1 MTVALDDERLHERSR
16 ANTMA
21 ASQNFVTADT
31 PMGAT
36 LVDGGATF
44 RVWAPRAAH
53 VYVARG
59 DTSAYQAAPQ
69 DELVRDPSTGH
80 WTGFFPGVV
89 DGSTYRYYV
98 VGTDGSAA
106 LKRDPRAVELEAGV
120 ALADCDCV
128 VRDPRA
134 YPWHD
139 AGFTTPAFNDLVVY
153 QFHVGVFFARDAGG
167 RDIRPNRV
175 AKLLDAL
182 GRIAYLADLGVNA
195 VQPLPVVEFHGP
207 WSQGYNGTDL
217 YSPETDYC
225 VTDADLDPYLP
236 RVNALLTQRER
247 TPIQRQDLVGH
258 VNQLKAFVD
267 VCHVFG
273 IAVVFDVVYN
283 HVGGDLDAAS
293 LDHLD
298 MPPHPDAGNSLYL
311 LDRDWAG
318 GKIFAFDRPDVRAFL
333 IDNATMFLDE
343 YHADGLRFDEVTV
356 IDRNGGWS
364 LCQDLTAT
372 LHYRTPSAVLIAEY
386 WGDIR
391 SLAVTPAPAGMG
403 FDLGYDDRLRL
414 GVRAVL
420 SQVAGGADAPV
431 DLGPVAAGL
440 QRPGGFPAAWQA
452 YTCLENHDLVL
463 DADGNGHRQLRIA
476 RLCGGNDARSWYA
489 RSRARVATG
498 LLLAAAGTPML
509 FMGQEFLE
517 DKLWSDD
524 VQLTDRE
531 IWWGGLDGADPAMA
545 DFHRFV
551 RDLRAD
557 PVSVY
562 PLAQHGRVLAFQRWV
577 PDVGRDVV
585 VVASVAESTFTGD
598 YELGFPRTGYWR
610 EVLNSDYYDTFPN
623 PTVQGNAGGIIAD
636 GPPRHGMPTSARIT
650 VPANSLI
657 VFATDDGDP
666 STL

>member
-1 MTVALDDERLHERSR
+1 
-16 ANTMA
+16 MA
-21 ASQNFVTADT
+21 ASQKFVTADT

-59 DTSAYQAAPQ
+59 ETSTYQAAPE

-80 WTGFFPGVV
+80 WTGFFPGVIV
-89 DGSTYRYYV
+89 GSTYRYYV

-106 LKRDPRAVELEAGV
+106 LKRDPRAVELEGGA

-128 VRDPRA
+128 VRDPGA
-134 YPWHD
+134 YSWHD
-139 AGFTTPAFNDLVVY
+139 AGFISPAFNDLVVY
-153 QFHVGVFFARDAGG
+153 QFHVGVFYARDASG
-167 RDIRPNRV
+167 RDIRHNRV

-225 VTDADLDPYLP
+225 VADADLDPYLDQ
-236 RVNALLTQRER
+236 VNALLKQRSR
-247 TPIQRQDLVGH
+247 TPLRCQDLVGH

-283 HVGGDLDAAS
+283 HAGGDLDAAS

-298 MPPHPDAGNSLYL
+298 MPPHPDAGNSLYFF
-311 LDRDWAG
+311 DRDWAG
-318 GKIFAFDRPDVRAFL
+318 GKIFAFDRSDVRAFL
-333 IDNATMFLDE
+333 IDNAMMFLDD

-372 LHYRTPSAVLIAEY
+372 LRYRTPTAVLIAEY

-391 SLAVTPAPAGMG
+391 SLAVTAAPYGMG
-403 FDLGYDDRLRL
+403 FDLGYDDRLRV

-420 SQVAGGADAPV
+420 SQVTGGADAAV
-431 DLGPVAAGL
+431 NLGPVVAGL
-440 QRPGGFPAAWQA
+440 QRPWGFPAAWQA
-452 YTCLENHDLVL
+452 YTCLEDHDVVL
-463 DADGNGHRQLRIA
+463 DADGNDHRQPRIA

-498 LLLAAAGTPML
+498 LLLTAPGTPML

-517 DKLWSDD
+517 DKLWSDN
-524 VQLTDRE
+524 VERTDRQ
-531 IWWGGLDGADPAMA
+531 IWWDGLGGADPDPAMA

-551 RDLRAD
+551 RDLIWLRRSHPALRAD

-562 PLAQHGRVLAFQRWV
+562 PLAHDGRVLAFQRWV

-598 YELGFPRTGYWR
+598 YELGFPHVGYWR
-610 EVLNSDYYDTFPN
+610 EVFNSDYYDTFPN
-623 PTVQGNAGGIIAD
+623 PAVQGNAGGIIAD
-636 GPPRHGMPTSARIT
+636 GPSRHGMPTSARIT

-666 STL
+666 R